1 MKIKIVDERNVVA
14 AQCPGNE
21 DCVFEREDVWPI
33 RGTWDIL
40 YRESLLVELENQM
53 RFVANL

>member
-21 DCVFEREDVWPI
+21 DCVFERGDVWPI

-40 YRESLLVELENQM
+40 YRESLLVELEN
-53 RFVANL
+53 